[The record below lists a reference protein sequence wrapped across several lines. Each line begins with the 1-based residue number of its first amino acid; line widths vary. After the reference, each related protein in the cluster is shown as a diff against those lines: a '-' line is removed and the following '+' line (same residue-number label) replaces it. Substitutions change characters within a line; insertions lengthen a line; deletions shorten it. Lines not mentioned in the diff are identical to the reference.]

1 MDVAARTAANRRL
14 LADFF
19 DGLDESQMETQS
31 LCSAW
36 TVREVLGH
44 SAMPFSVGI
53 GRLLWRTL
61 LARGSIDRAAAAI
74 AEEQARRPVAELT
87 GLLRTYATKRVP
99 APGVGPM
106 GQFTDHCIHLR
117 DCARPLGL
125 DTDVPLEDW
134 RTVLDWLPTKQASLG
149 VVPAGRLDGLA
160 LRATDQAWSWTPAD
174 GPGAEV
180 AGPSEALAMAL
191 SGRSVALADLDG
203 PGLATL
209 RERVGS
215 PR

>member
-19 DGLDESQMETQS
+19 DGLDESQLETQS

-61 LARGSIDRAAAAI
+61 LARGSIDRASAAI

-125 DTDVPLEDW
+125 DTDVPLDDW
-134 RTVLDWLPTKQASLG
+134 RAVLDWLPTKQASLG

-160 LRATDQAWSWTPAD
+160 LRATDQDWSWTAAD
-174 GPGAEV
+174 GSGEEV
-180 AGPSEALAMAL
+180 AGPSEALAMTL

-203 PGLATL
+203 PGVATL
-209 RERVGS
+209 RERLGWS
-215 PR
+215 G

>member
-19 DGLDESQMETQS
+19 DGLDETQLEAQG

-61 LARGSIDRAAAAI
+61 LATGSIDRASAAI

-117 DCARPLGL
+117 DCARPLGF

-134 RTVLDWLPTKQASLG
+134 HAVLDWLPTKQASLG

-160 LRATDQAWSWTPAD
+160 LRATDQDWFWTAPD
-174 GPGAEV
+174 GVEV
-180 AGPSEALAMAL
+180 SGPSEALAMAL

-203 PGLATL
+203 PGVATL
-209 RERVGS
+209 RERIG
-215 PR
+215 

>member
-19 DGLDESQMETQS
+19 EGLDEAQLETQS

-36 TVREVLGH
+36 TVRQVLGH

-61 LARGSIDRAAAAI
+61 LAGCSIDRASVAI

-87 GLLRTYATKRVP
+87 GLLRTYAGRRVP
-99 APGVGPM
+99 APGVGPV

-134 RTVLDWLPTKQASLG
+134 RAVLDWLPTKQASLG
-149 VVPAGRLDGLA
+149 VVPAGRLDGIA
-160 LRATDQAWSWTPAD
+160 LRASDQDWSWGA
-174 GPGAEV
+174 GAEV
-180 AGPSEALAMAL
+180 VGPSEALAMVL
-191 SGRSVALADLDG
+191 SGRAVALADLDG
-203 PGLATL
+203 PGVATL
-209 RERVGS
+209 RERVGR
-215 PR
+215 PG

>member
-19 DGLDESQMETQS
+19 DGLDESQLETQS

-61 LARGSIDRAAAAI
+61 LARGSIDRASAAI

-117 DCARPLGL
+117 DCARPLDL
-125 DTDVPLEDW
+125 DTDVALEDW
-134 RTVLDWLPTKQASLG
+134 RAVLDWLPTKQASLG

-160 LRATDQAWSWTPAD
+160 LRATDQDWSWTPAD

-180 AGPSEALAMAL
+180 EGPSEALAMAL

-209 RERVGS
+209 RERIG
-215 PR
+215 PTR